1 MRRGMVGQGRPG
13 SRRSADRRL
22 TRAILRLN
30 PPTPCDESPIN
41 YTGLV
46 IVIGF
51 VVLVAAQL
59 LMSRQP
65 TTSIGYSDFH
75 RLVEAKLVD
84 DLEID
89 QSSVS
94 GVLRMPEAGAML
106 PAPDAVA
113 VKKTGPPWGFTT
125 NRVTDDHLVDGID
138 GFRHSLRG
146 MPEAAW
152 IGTLVSWA
160 LSVIAFVLIWNI
172 MIRRLG
178 GVRDLSG
185 MGKSQ
190 ARVYVQQETGITFD
204 DIAGIDE
211 VKAELQQIVTFLRE
225 PERRQR
231 LGGKI
236 PTGAL
241 IVGSPRT
248 GKTLL
253 ARGGRRG
260 GRNILFD
267 QRLGVRRDVRRRRRR
282 VCARSVRTG
291 AAEGAMHRVH
301 RRSRCARQGTR
312 RRRDVGERRARADAE
327 PAARRDGRLPGEFW
341 RDHHCRGQ
349 PARDPRPGA
358 AAAGPQTVKSR
369 STGRT

>member
-106 PAPDAVA
+106 PAADAVA
-113 VKKTGPPWGFTT
+113 VKKP
-125 NRVTDDHLVDGID
+125 D
-138 GFRHSLRG
+138 
-146 MPEAAW
+146 
-152 IGTLVSWA
+152 
-160 LSVIAFVLIWNI
+160 
-172 MIRRLG
+172 
-178 GVRDLSG
+178 
-185 MGKSQ
+185 
-190 ARVYVQQETGITFD
+190 
-204 DIAGIDE
+204 
-211 VKAELQQIVTFLRE
+211 
-225 PERRQR
+225 
-231 LGGKI
+231 
-236 PTGAL
+236 
-241 IVGSPRT
+241 
-248 GKTLL
+248 
-253 ARGGRRG
+253 RRG
-260 GRNILFD
+260 
-267 QRLGVRRDVRRRRRR
+267 
-282 VCARSVRTG
+282 A
-291 AAEGAMHRVH
+291 
-301 RRSRCARQGTR
+301 SRPI
-312 RRRDVGERRARADAE
+312 V
-327 PAARRDGRLPGEFW
+327 
-341 RDHHCRGQ
+341 
-349 PARDPRPGA
+349 
-358 AAAGPQTVKSR
+358 
-369 STGRT
+369 